1 VSDQYWRAKLTR
13 VSHALTEYVDC
24 KTRYDFINSRRISAV
39 VSFEIH
45 TAGNASAAVKEL
57 VDATGEF

>member
-24 KTRYDFINSRRISAV
+24 KTRYDFTNSRGISV
-39 VSFEIH
+39 VVPFEIH
-45 TAGNASAAVKEL
+45 RAGNGSAAVREL
-57 VDATGEF
+57 IDATGEF